1 MTHSEIAAHEDKDA
15 AASSRLG
22 VDCGDGVLDLLH
34 GEVLEESRCLRR
46 EEMAPS
52 MGLHVVRCRRYQ
64 ELVHNV
70 VLALD
75 LVVLERQHG
84 VILLFMQDKIPN

>member
-1 MTHSEIAAHEDKDA
+1 M
-15 AASSRLG
+15 R
-22 VDCGDGVLDLLH
+22 
-34 GEVLEESRCLRR
+34 
-46 EEMAPS
+46 
-52 MGLHVVRCRRYQ
+52 LHVVRWCRHQ

-84 VILLFMQDKIPN
+84 VILLYMQDNIPN